1 MQLNFLFGGRKQIA
15 KFLPKTFYFWQ
26 FLFKPDILMQQ
37 DGNWSLCIDIMRN
50 AVDCR
55 RCFFCV
61 SSKQM
66 IVYHQ
71 YSTKI
76 FVYIFRVG
84 TMVYPVIAESFY
96 PLSQELIVLAGNFL
110 EKKWLSLPVH
120 LQITAEE
127 IIGLFLYDNL
137 HIFLKNNYA

>member
-1 MQLNFLFGGRKQIA
+1 M
-15 KFLPKTFYFWQ
+15 
-26 FLFKPDILMQQ
+26 
-37 DGNWSLCIDIMRN
+37 DIMRN

-55 RCFFCV
+55 RCFFCI

-71 YSTKI
+71 YYTKI

-84 TMVYPVIAESFY
+84 TMVYPAIAESFY
-96 PLSQELIVLAGNFL
+96 PLSKELIVLAGNFL
-110 EKKWLSLPVH
+110 EKKWLSLPVN

-137 HIFLKNNYA
+137 QKFLKNNYA